1 MSQSI
6 PNTLPEKISNPIINI
21 EQKLQLLQSENN
33 ALKIKL
39 QSSLEKE
46 SLYQSNL
53 EKIKSVQSS
62 QENAYFTALKDSKR
76 REEELKQKFLE
87 FQKVLENQYSAS
99 EARFNEEMNLMNQEM
114 NKKDLMINKLGNEI
128 EKLEEK
134 IAQEELTFQF
144 KTKEFENVIKIK
156 ERKLEELNGSVKQIT
171 KEATEEIKRMSE
183 QLEELQM
190 KNKNNNINNNY
201 NINPGEIND
210 NNMGMNN
217 NMVMNNKYMSDLK
230 NENLRLKLE
239 NKNLKIELDK
249 SYNELRFWKNKKNL
263 SNTTDRKDTLKEIEI
278 KQLKRTLTNYGNK
291 IKLIGDQYNNYIIKH
306 EREKKF
312 LLNQISYLKNLNKQ
326 YINSQKIIN
335 TNKRFNKNFNN
346 YKFNNYRS
354 EINNI
359 NIPKYIYT
367 EANQNDNYNNDI
379 DLYKNINDI
388 DSDIKNLEYPNDGII
403 DKVNN
408 LESNNINNNL
418 DENLNINDYINNNNI
433 ENNDIGEDEK
443 MDDILD
449 IDNNEGNDIK
459 ELNIPNEDMNNY
471 EDNEIYY
478 DEENNIQ
485 NIELI
490 NRMQHNIPSQEAK
503 RNEFINNQLKNMPKS
518 DYEE

>member
-183 QLEELQM
+183 QLE
-190 KNKNNNINNNY
+190 
-201 NINPGEIND
+201 
-210 NNMGMNN
+210 
-217 NMVMNNKYMSDLK
+217 
-230 NENLRLKLE
+230 
-239 NKNLKIELDK
+239 
-249 SYNELRFWKNKKNL
+249 
-263 SNTTDRKDTLKEIEI
+263 
-278 KQLKRTLTNYGNK
+278 
-291 IKLIGDQYNNYIIKH
+291 
-306 EREKKF
+306 
-312 LLNQISYLKNLNKQ
+312 
-326 YINSQKIIN
+326 
-335 TNKRFNKNFNN
+335 
-346 YKFNNYRS
+346 
-354 EINNI
+354 
-359 NIPKYIYT
+359 
-367 EANQNDNYNNDI
+367 
-379 DLYKNINDI
+379 
-388 DSDIKNLEYPNDGII
+388 
-403 DKVNN
+403 
-408 LESNNINNNL
+408 
-418 DENLNINDYINNNNI
+418 
-433 ENNDIGEDEK
+433 
-443 MDDILD
+443 
-449 IDNNEGNDIK
+449 
-459 ELNIPNEDMNNY
+459 
-471 EDNEIYY
+471 
-478 DEENNIQ
+478 
-485 NIELI
+485 
-490 NRMQHNIPSQEAK
+490 
-503 RNEFINNQLKNMPKS
+503 
-518 DYEE
+518 